1 MGAVV
6 PPFISTMT
14 GTLDGKGRVCI
25 PSTYRQILA
34 SQTMTGVYVCPSF
47 YEPALECFG
56 EDVLQAFHQQLAA
69 QDPFFASEGD
79 DKSFAILSMTQLLS
93 HDENGRVRLPDEF
106 IAHAGL
112 KDKVTFVGMGRKFQV
127 WETERFAQIQ
137 AERLARARAV
147 RDGQRSHGGGE

>member
-1 MGAVV
+1 MGAV
-6 PPFISTMT
+6 PFISTMT

-25 PSTYRQILA
+25 PSAYRQILA
-34 SQTMTGVYVCPSF
+34 AQTMTGVYVCPSF

-56 EDVLQAFHQQLAA
+56 EEVLQAFHQQLAA
-69 QDPFFASEGD
+69 QDPFFAPEGD
-79 DKSFAILSMTQLLS
+79 DKTFAILSMTQLLS
-93 HDENGRVRLPDEF
+93 HDENGRVRLPEEF

-127 WETERFAQIQ
+127 WETDRFAPIQ

-147 RDGQRSHGGGE
+147 RDGHRSNGSGE

>member
-1 MGAVV
+1 M
-6 PPFISTMT
+6 
-14 GTLDGKGRVCI
+14 
-25 PSTYRQILA
+25 
-34 SQTMTGVYVCPSF
+34 
-47 YEPALECFG
+47 
-56 EDVLQAFHQQLAA
+56 LQAFHQQLAA

-112 KDKVTFVGMGRKFQV
+112 KDKVSFVGMGRKFQV

-147 RDGQRSHGGGE
+147 RDGQRSHGSGE